1 MHSCNWEGGGVA
13 TEWFELYVLVQCTY
27 TSIFTREHKVEIQA
41 QRRNSL
47 KFHFIEPLHLLFRDR
62 LGFYAEILIIFFY
75 VGMTHLMSKLVN
87 CFEIF
92 FLQMLRHSPT
102 RHE

>member
-1 MHSCNWEGGGVA
+1 MHSCNWEGGGVD

-41 QRRNSL
+41 QGRNSL

-62 LGFYAEILIIFFY
+62 LGFYAEILIIIFY
-75 VGMTHLMSKLVN
+75 VGMTHLMSKLTSYYCILILDQIKFYV
-87 CFEIF
+87 
-92 FLQMLRHSPT
+92 
-102 RHE
+102 